1 MNTRLQTT
9 VPSTEIGK
17 QHFEVLD
24 GLRGVAAIAVVVFHY
39 MEFVYLDPS
48 TNFIGH
54 GFLAVDF
61 FFCLSGFVIA
71 YAYDNRMAQLGMAKF
86 FNLRLIRLHP
96 LVLLSAVL
104 GMLAYFI
111 TWHTSQTPHD
121 PLTIVLSFI
130 SSALLIPLPI
140 MPERGF
146 SLIAFNSPAWS
157 LFFEYMANIFYA
169 LILYK
174 ISKRYLIVSTL
185 LAAGALCYA
194 SFHAGNLIGGWD
206 GKTFLDG
213 CARVSFSFLAGL
225 VIYRFQW
232 ILKTNIGF
240 IGLSILLLFTF
251 CLPFF
256 SWNWLAEAL
265 VVIVVFPFLISL
277 GAGTVASEKMKKA
290 CVWLG
295 NISYPLY
302 MTHYA
307 LIWFFFNYYTD
318 NKPGTAELSLIIAFG
333 TLMMIG
339 FAYFILRVYDLPV
352 RNFLTQRRKRN
363 LQVNQKMK

>member
-1 MNTRLQTT
+1 MPTSLNSDHLSPQKT
-9 VPSTEIGK
+9 K

-39 MEFVYLDPS
+39 MEFAYLDPS

-71 YAYDNRMAQLGMAKF
+71 YAYDHRMAQLGVVEF
-86 FNLRLIRLHP
+86 FKSRTIRLHP
-96 LVLLSAVL
+96 LVFLSAVL
-104 GMLAYFI
+104 GLLAYFA
-111 TWHTSQTPHD
+111 TWDTSNSPYD
-121 PLTIVLSFI
+121 PLTIVLSFF

-169 LILYK
+169 FILYK
-174 ISKRYLIVSTL
+174 ISKRSLLLCTL
-185 LAAGALCYA
+185 LAAVALCYV
-194 SFHAGNLIGGWD
+194 SYHSGNLIGGWD

-213 CARVSFSFLAGL
+213 CARISFSFLAGL
-225 VIYRFQW
+225 LIYRFHW
-232 ILKTNIGF
+232 IIRSNIGF
-240 IGLSILLLFTF
+240 IGLSVVLLLSFL
-251 CLPFF
+251 LPYF

-265 VVIVVFPFLISL
+265 VVIGVYPLLIAL
-277 GAGTVASEKMKKA
+277 GAGTLVSTRFKKI

-295 NISYPLY
+295 NVSYPLY

-307 LIWFFFNYYTD
+307 LIWFFFNYYTAH
-318 NKPGTAELSLIIAFG
+318 KPQPLELFFIITLG
-333 TLMMIG
+333 TLVMIG
-339 FAYFILRVYDLPV
+339 FAYLVMRLYDLPI
-352 RNFLTQRRKRN
+352 RSYLTKRRK
-363 LQVNQKMK
+363 QIQ

>member
-1 MNTRLQTT
+1 MPTSPNSNYL
-9 VPSTEIGK
+9 SLEKNK

-39 MEFVYLDPS
+39 MEFAYLDPS

-71 YAYDNRMAQLGMAKF
+71 YAYDHRMAQLGVVEF
-86 FNLRLIRLHP
+86 FKSRIIRLHP
-96 LVLLSAVL
+96 MVFLSAIL
-104 GMLAYFI
+104 GLLAYFI
-111 TWHTSQTPHD
+111 SLDTSNSPYD

-169 LILYK
+169 FILYK
-174 ISKRYLIVSTL
+174 ISKRYLIVCTL
-185 LAAGALCYA
+185 LAAAALCYV
-194 SFHAGNLIGGWD
+194 SYQAGNLIGGWD

-213 CARVSFSFLAGL
+213 CARISFSFLAGL
-225 VIYRFQW
+225 LIYRLRW
-232 ILKTNIGF
+232 IIPSNIGF
-240 IGLSILLLFTF
+240 IGLSILLLLTF
-251 CLPFF
+251 LMPHF

-265 VVIVVFPFLISL
+265 VVIAVYPLLIAL
-277 GAGTVASEKMKKA
+277 GAGTIVSAKFKKI

-307 LIWFFFNYYTD
+307 LIWFFFNYYTTK
-318 NKPGTAELSLIIAFG
+318 KPTPFELGFIITFG
-333 TLMMIG
+333 TLIMIG
-339 FAYFILRVYDLPV
+339 FAYLVMRMYDLPL
-352 RNFLTQRRKRN
+352 RNYLTKRRK
-363 LQVNQKMK
+363 QIQ